1 MAQDFSQFLALM
13 QPQPGYK
20 ILEVTSHADA
30 LTRALAELLK
40 PYRGRLSLALY
51 PGDHG
56 PIEASERVKPHS
68 IVSYKLPFRALP
80 RDNDIVILS
89 DVLQHHAFP
98 ERLLQ
103 IAYRTLANAGEVII
117 VSKEGSVD
125 VEEQLRLLEAC
136 EFRAANRIELLEG
149 YEVVMAK
156 KMHMWGN
163 GL

>member
-1 MAQDFSQFLALM
+1 MAQDFSRFLALM

-30 LTRALAELLK
+30 LTQALSELLI
-40 PYRGRLSLALY
+40 PFRGRLSLSLY
-51 PGDHG
+51 PGAHV
-56 PIEASERVKPHS
+56 PIEASESVKPHT
-68 IVSYKLPFRALP
+68 IANFKLPFRALP
-80 RDNDIVILS
+80 RDNDIVILC

-103 IAYRTLANAGEVII
+103 TAYRTLANAGEVII
-117 VSKEGSVD
+117 VNKEGAVD
-125 VEEQLRLLEAC
+125 VDEQLRLLEAC
-136 EFRAANRIELLEG
+136 EFRAANRIDLLEG
-149 YEVVMAK
+149 YEVVIAK

>member
-1 MAQDFSQFLALM
+1 MQQDFRQFLELM
-13 QPQPGYK
+13 HPQPGYK
-20 ILEVTSHADA
+20 ILEATSHADA
-30 LTRALAELLK
+30 LTRLLADLIE

-51 PGDHG
+51 PGEHA
-56 PIEASERVKPHS
+56 PIEASETVKPHA
-68 IVSYKLPFRALP
+68 VDTYKLPFRALP

-103 IAYRTLANAGEVII
+103 VVYRTLANAGEVII
-117 VSKEGSVD
+117 VSKAGSVD
-125 VEEQLRLLEAC
+125 VDGQLGLLDAC

>member
-1 MAQDFSQFLALM
+1 MAHDFSQFLALM
-13 QPQPGYK
+13 HPQPGYK

-30 LTRALAELLK
+30 LTRSLEELLE

-51 PGDHG
+51 PGDHA
-56 PIEASERVKPHS
+56 PIEASELVKPHT
-68 IVSYKLPFRALP
+68 VANYNLPFRALP
-80 RDNDIVILS
+80 RDNDIVILN
-89 DVLQHHAFP
+89 DVLQYHAFP
-98 ERLLQ
+98 DRLLQ

-117 VSKEGSVD
+117 VSKEGSAD
-125 VEEQLRLLEAC
+125 VNEQLRLLESC
-136 EFRAANRIELLEG
+136 EFRAANSIELLEG